1 MRLAKAVCKI
11 FAFKKALIAT
21 IECVP
26 GFFDGAA
33 WKHVLAVAEKHG
45 YKLVFSELLDSI
57 DAGLRQSRRR
67 KYCVL
72 SCIGTDQSRL
82 AAQNQP
88 SARLTWGVQAACWGL
103 L

>member
-1 MRLAKAVCKI
+1 MLSLGYQMRLAKAVCKI
-11 FAFKKALIAT
+11 FAFKKALIVT

-82 AAQNQP
+82 VHPTAN
-88 SARLTWGVQAACWGL
+88 SHTN
-103 L
+103 